1 MILLLFCTGSFLSLV
16 SQPRLA
22 VGALYGVPRY
32 DDFFRYEFE
41 SRLGYQMG
49 FSYQRSDG
57 IVIGANLDVLNFRPY
72 SANFA
77 GIAEAA
83 YRGYNIQI
91 SYAGKKSEKARL
103 EPFAGTGYGTMNY
116 NRGDLK
122 SQAFLLKLGGV
133 FIWKPED
140 TYGLT
145 ISMSWLG
152 YFDKFGKELNSLD
165 SRHMQ
170 LFLISAGFFIWP

>member
-1 MILLLFCTGSFLSLV
+1 MILLLFSAGSFLSV
-16 SQPRLA
+16 CSQPRLEI
-22 VGALYGVPRY
+22 GALYGLPRY

-57 IVIGANLDVLNFRPY
+57 IVIGANLDVLSFRPY

-77 GIAEAA
+77 GISEVA

-116 NRGDLK
+116 NRGALK
-122 SQAFLLKLGGV
+122 SQAFLLKLGAV

-140 TYGLT
+140 SYGLT

-152 YFDKFGKELNSLD
+152 YFDKFGKGLNSLE
-165 SRHMQ
+165 SQHTQ
-170 LFLISAGFFIWP
+170 LILISAGFFIWP